1 MMHASITL
9 SICLWEKLL
18 RDENKLFRV
27 SKKGSVMEDVE
38 KPMTLTV
45 FAENLGIG
53 IFKAKQIARQPGF
66 PLLDGLV
73 FMSDYQIWRRKFLHL
88 DKPQGRTPRAADI
101 SDEPVRLSGS
111 RASLRSSR
119 EPLREAFAKPL

>member
-1 MMHASITL
+1 MHLLYCQYAYGK
-9 SICLWEKLL
+9 KLQ
-18 RDENKLFRV
+18 RNENKHSRIFE
-27 SKKGSVMEDVE
+27 KGSVMEDVE

-45 FAENLGIG
+45 FAEKLGIG
-53 IFKAKQIARQPGF
+53 IFKAKQVARQPGF

-88 DKPQGRTPRAADI
+88 DKPQGRTPRAVDI
-101 SDEPVRLSGS
+101 SDEPVRPSGS

-119 EPLREAFAKPL
+119 EPLREAFAKPW

>member
-1 MMHASITL
+1 MHLLYCQYASGK
-9 SICLWEKLL
+9 KLQ
-18 RDENKLFRV
+18 RDENKHSRI

-53 IFKAKQIARQPGF
+53 IFKAKQIARKPGF

-88 DKPQGRTPRAADI
+88 DKPQGRTPRAVDI
-101 SDEPVRLSGS
+101 SDELVRPSGS
-111 RASLRSSR
+111 RASLQSSR
-119 EPLREAFAKPL
+119 EPLREAFAKPW

>member
-1 MMHASITL
+1 
-9 SICLWEKLL
+9 
-18 RDENKLFRV
+18 
-27 SKKGSVMEDVE
+27 MEDFE

-45 FAENLGIG
+45 FAEKLGIG
-53 IFKAKQIARQPGF
+53 IFKAKQVARQPGF

-88 DKPQGRTPRAADI
+88 DKPQGRTPRAVDI
-101 SDEPVRLSGS
+101 SDEPVRPSGS

-119 EPLREAFAKPL
+119 EPLREAFAKPW

>member
-1 MMHASITL
+1 
-9 SICLWEKLL
+9 
-18 RDENKLFRV
+18 
-27 SKKGSVMEDVE
+27 MEDVE

-53 IFKAKQIARQPGF
+53 IFKAKQIARKPGF

-88 DKPQGRTPRAADI
+88 DKPHGRTPRAVDI
-101 SDEPVRLSGS
+101 SDEPVRPSGS

-119 EPLREAFAKPL
+119 EPLREAFAKPW

>member
-1 MMHASITL
+1 MHLLYCQYASGK
-9 SICLWEKLL
+9 KLQ
-18 RDENKLFRV
+18 RDENKHSRI

-53 IFKAKQIARQPGF
+53 IFKAKQIARKPGF

-88 DKPQGRTPRAADI
+88 DKPQGRTPRAVDI
-101 SDEPVRLSGS
+101 SDEPVRPSGS
-111 RASLRSSR
+111 RASLQSSR
-119 EPLREAFAKPL
+119 EPLREAFAKPW

>member
-1 MMHASITL
+1 
-9 SICLWEKLL
+9 
-18 RDENKLFRV
+18 
-27 SKKGSVMEDVE
+27 MEDVE

-53 IFKAKQIARQPGF
+53 IFKAKQIARKPGF

-88 DKPQGRTPRAADI
+88 DKPQGRTPRAVDI
-101 SDEPVRLSGS
+101 SDEPVRPSGS
-111 RASLRSSR
+111 RAALRSSR
-119 EPLREAFAKPL
+119 EPLREAFAKPW

>member
-1 MMHASITL
+1 MHLLYCQYAYGN
-9 SICLWEKLL
+9 KLQS
-18 RDENKLFRV
+18 DENKHSRI
-27 SKKGSVMEDVE
+27 SKKVSVMEDVE

-45 FAENLGIG
+45 FAESLGIG

-88 DKPQGRTPRAADI
+88 DKPQGRTPRAVDI
-101 SDEPVRLSGS
+101 SDEPVRPSGS

-119 EPLREAFAKPL
+119 EPLREAFAKPW